1 MKTCGE
7 DSGQRAL
14 NWDSQPPAARDIN
27 AYCHKPSSVCCYSSP
42 PCTETAPPTH
52 PSMTSQTRLT
62 AGQQRIV
69 RTCFGKRGNATSRS
83 QAKGHLSPAFSM
95 MEVQFWGWARQSA
108 VWAVR
113 EYVYVNSPCTS
124 SRTNSALIT
133 SWNFPSRHLGHRC
146 RTGLQGAGMRQ
157 SRGVLRLCWG
167 RQRQQGTGCPPTSP
181 G

>member
-1 MKTCGE
+1 MPTVI
-7 DSGQRAL
+7 SHPVYAVTAAPRAL
-14 NWDSQPPAARDIN
+14 RQ
-27 AYCHKPSSVCCYSSP
+27 
-42 PCTETAPPTH
+42 PPTH
-52 PSMTSQTRLT
+52 TPAYQSDPSDRWPT
-62 AGQQRIV
+62 AR
-69 RTCFGKRGNATSRS
+69 CLDLFWKKGNATSRS

-146 RTGLQGAGMRQ
+146 RTGLQGAGMLQ
-157 SRGVLRLCWG
+157 PRGVLRLCWG
-167 RQRQQGTGCPPTSP
+167 RQRRQGKGCPPTSP